1 MISIVK
7 FSLDS
12 NFIFVGNNEGYFK
25 YFSFKNNKRI
35 FCKRV
40 NWHGVSDIL

>member
-1 MISIVK
+1 MTNIVK

-35 FCKRV
+35 FSKRISD
-40 NWHGVSDIL
+40 GVRDIL